1 MLRCRSASWSA
12 SSRVPRPCGEKKD
25 ESMPEHASF
34 LTLILAH
41 FRETLEHNTSLIGRS
56 VVGNVPPSW
65 HSFEPLAASLFAFAL
80 VLVVAFAARARL
92 ADANEAVIPDDSLT
106 LRTFMEAFLG
116 FFYDLAKGAMDA
128 ERAKRYF
135 PLIGTAAT
143 FVFFANA
150 MALIP
155 GMPVATSNLNITLG
169 SGLVVF
175 ICFNA
180 YGLITNGMSYV
191 KHLAGPAWWL
201 APLIFPIE
209 LISLCVR
216 PVTLGVRLMINM
228 AVDHLIVSLFMG
240 LIAVLVPIP
249 LMLLTILV
257 VVVQTMVF
265 TLLTCVYVGMA
276 TEHEAEGHH

>member
-1 MLRCRSASWSA
+1 
-12 SSRVPRPCGEKKD
+12 
-25 ESMPEHASF
+25 MPEHANF

-41 FRETLEHNTSLIGRS
+41 FRETLEHNTSLLGRS
-56 VVGNVPPSW
+56 VVEKVDPTW
-65 HSFEPLAASLFAFAL
+65 HSFEPLAASLFVLL
-80 VLVVAFAARARL
+80 VILAVTLATRSGL
-92 ADANEAVIPDDSLT
+92 ADADEAVIPDDRLT
-106 LRTFMEAFLG
+106 LRTFMETFLG
-116 FFYDLAKGAMDA
+116 FFYDLAKSSMDA

-143 FVFFANA
+143 FVFFANV

-155 GMPVATSNLNITLG
+155 GLPVATSNLNITLG

-175 ICFNA
+175 LFFNA
-180 YGLITNGMSYV
+180 YGLMTNGMSYV

-240 LIAVLVPIP
+240 LIALVVPIP

-265 TLLTCVYVGMA
+265 TLLTCVYIGLA